1 MYEVKMDNTQ
11 PNQPRFK
18 KVKRPIKRATG
29 NAENNMAVPAKA
41 TMDNPFNQKSSNKFD
56 FNDYLGQDNLPPI
69 QQDNRLNP
77 SFLSDE
83 EADYSTPALKD
94 HFVAGNTYTGTAL
107 ISAIL
112 VSFILGIFIAKI
124 FFPTQSTVQNGLQG
138 VVINAEVPRGRARC
152 GTAEKTQGCVLYIMN
167 PQRQDLNG
175 RDFYEWAAQLTD
187 RQRFIIETANMRYAN
202 VKIRPGEIAQI
213 NIPPLQ

>member
-1 MYEVKMDNTQ
+1 MDNTQ
-11 PNQPRFK
+11 TNQPRFK
-18 KVKRPIKRATG
+18 KVKRPIKRATQA
-29 NAENNMAVPAKA
+29 AENNIAVPAKA
-41 TMDNPFNQKSSNKFD
+41 TMDSPFNNKNNNSSKFD
-56 FNDYLGQDNLPPI
+56 FNDYLSQDNLPQI

-83 EADYSTPALKD
+83 DVDYQAPALKER
-94 HFVAGNTYTGTAL
+94 FVVGNSYTGTAL
-107 ISAIL
+107 IAAIL
-112 VSFILGIFIAKI
+112 VSFILGIFVAKM
-124 FFPTQSTVQNGLQG
+124 FFTAPATVQNGLQG

-167 PQRQDLNG
+167 PQRQELNG